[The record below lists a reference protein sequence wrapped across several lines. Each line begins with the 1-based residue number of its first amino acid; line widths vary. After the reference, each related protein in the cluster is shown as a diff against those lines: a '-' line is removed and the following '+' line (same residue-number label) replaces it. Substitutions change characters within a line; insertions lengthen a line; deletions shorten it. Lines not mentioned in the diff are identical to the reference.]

1 MASIDCSACEDLVNE
16 SPAFAENGVTTAVCN
31 SLKNDTGFSSGNGNN
46 DCEDLDTANDCLIG
60 MMDGEIEKYEPCDWQ
75 VYMHKFVPNLHQLL
89 KAMICAICGLWTN
102 IHALW
107 NRVNDLLSRM
117 TSVEGRLTTVED
129 NYTTLNGKYNTLKGR
144 VDGLESFGDRID
156 CLIDFLSSGHS
167 FSFSEYDTDNASHI
181 VAGKG
186 VSFLNVSQSGTS
198 ADILIRYIAGGM
210 ATLTGSLLFYTQ
222 DFTDGAACYNYDT
235 NGVDPRNP
243 TTSRKGNSVWDN
255 DPGKPISGGELAYE
269 IRLKKS
275 QYPQIAN
282 LYSGL
287 ALEGAGGGY
296 HARILV
302 TNAGKFAFGQHGEC
316 NVNTGNGVN
325 GGDDGH
331 IVPPGWIYIQ
341 MRISYIHQ
349 IIGTA
354 AGKQYSPYGLLPIRI
369 DADEITC

>member
-1 MASIDCSACEDLVNE
+1 MKNVDCGACAELREDAPGFVK
-16 SPAFAENGVTTAVCN
+16 NGVTKAVCN
-31 SLKNDTGFSSGNGNN
+31 SLKNNTGFSSSNGNN
-46 DCEDLDTANDCLIG
+46 DCEDLDNANDCLIG
-60 MMDGEIEKYEPCDWQ
+60 MMEQELNSFDVCDWKDF
-75 VYMHKFVPNLHQLL
+75 MREFIPNLHQII
-89 KAMICAICGLWTN
+89 KAQICAMCGQWTKIEN
-102 IHALW
+102 FEDIS
-107 NRVNDLLSRM
+107 NR
-117 TSVEGRLTTVED
+117 
-129 NYTTLNGKYNTLKGR
+129 LN
-144 VDGLESFGDRID
+144 
-156 CLIDFLSSGHS
+156 CLIAYLTAGHS
-167 FSFSEYDTDNASHI
+167 FKFSEYDTDSDSYI

-186 VSFLNVSQSGTS
+186 VSFLNVSSSGTS
-198 ADILIRYIAGGM
+198 SDITIRFISGGM
-210 ATLTGSLLFYTQ
+210 ATLTGSLLFYTS

-235 NGVDPRNP
+235 NAVDPRNP

-275 QYPQIAN
+275 QYPQIGA

-302 TNAGKFAFGQHGEC
+302 TNEGKYAFGQHGEC

-331 IVPPGWIYIQ
+331 IVKNGWIYIQ

-354 AGKQYSPYGLLPIRI
+354 SGKQYSPYGLLPIRI
-369 DADEITC
+369 DADEIDC